1 MNCACVP
8 TICFLSLCRRTKGEV
23 TYPIKKKSMWPWV
36 SDKQVRSFS
45 LSEAG
50 AEKGYVINGVNG
62 SGTPT
67 RANITSELI

>member
-1 MNCACVP
+1 
-8 TICFLSLCRRTKGEV
+8 
-23 TYPIKKKSMWPWV
+23 MWPWV